1 MLEEFI
7 RLYKRRYQLQKIFL
21 RIRGAKI
28 GKRNTFHG
36 WSVIVGDV
44 RNLYIGDNNTFN
56 EFVYLNL
63 KSQVTIGNDNHFSV
77 GSKII
82 TARLNDDL
90 TEHISYPIIIGNNCW
105 FAVDS
110 VVTISKNETIICD
123 NVIVGGKS
131 LVLNSINTPGK
142 YLGII

>member
-7 RLYKRRYQLQKIFL
+7 RLYKRRFQLQKYFL
-21 RIRGAKI
+21 RIRGAKV
-28 GKRNTFHG
+28 GKKNTFHG
-36 WSVIVGDV
+36 WLCLVGDV
-44 RNLYIGDNNTFN
+44 RNLHIGDNNTFN

-63 KSQVTIGNDNHFSV
+63 KSKIIIGNSNHFSF
-77 GSKII
+77 GSKLI
-82 TARLNDDL
+82 TTRLNYNL
-90 TEHISYPIIIGNNCW
+90 KAHVSYPIIIGNNCW

-110 VVTISKNETIICD
+110 VVAISKNKLIICD

-131 LVLNSINTPGK
+131 LVLKSINTPGK